1 MKLRRNKKR
10 KVHSAVNVA
19 AVTAESFLLKAIKT
33 SDVLLSVEKILT
45 SELKEI
51 NIKFDFLILLSDYFV
66 KAGDNLR
73 AISYMDIARS
83 MEQTLDKARLKKLV
97 ETLIEFRQLNDA
109 AKIAINAE
117 INHSDFLDLS
127 GIQKKSIIDHVGGLL
142 LSSQKNSEHGQDL
155 LISYLNKNID
165 FIKKTGAE
173 NPPVLIEI
181 GTTRENVPGQGST
194 RKLAELCQKQ
204 SLHFITVDMDPH
216 NTHRASELFK
226 EMGVS
231 FDAVTAK
238 GEDYLRA
245 YEGQFDFVFLD
256 AYDFDHGMHS
266 DLRQSRYKK
275 YLGAPI
281 NDSDCHQMHLDCA
294 QSVNA
299 KLADGGL
306 VCMDDTWLDDGQWT
320 AKGTLAMPYLLD
332 NGFKLMDVR
341 NRAALLARD
350 HRKVDSH
357 V

>member
-10 KVHSAVNVA
+10 KVHSATNIA
-19 AVTAESFLLKAIKT
+19 AVTAESLLLKAIKT
-33 SDVLLSVEKILT
+33 TDLLLSVEQILDT
-45 SELKEI
+45 EVKEN
-51 NIKFDFLILLSDYFV
+51 NIKFDFLILLSEYFIRV
-66 KAGDNLR
+66 GDNLR
-73 AISYMDIARS
+73 AISYLNIASS
-83 MEQTLDKARLKKLV
+83 MEQMLDKARLKKLV
-97 ETLIEFRQLNDA
+97 EKLLEFRQFNDA
-109 AKIAINAE
+109 TKIVISAE
-117 INHSDFLDLS
+117 INHSDFLELS
-127 GIQKKSIIDHVGGLL
+127 ANEKKSIIDHVGGLL
-142 LSSQKNSEHGQDL
+142 LNSQKNSEHGQDL
-155 LISYLNKNID
+155 LISYLNINIEY
-165 FIKKTGAE
+165 IKKTSA
-173 NPPVLIEI
+173 NKQPVLIEI
-181 GTTRENVPGQGST
+181 GTTRETVPGQGST
-194 RKLAELCQKQ
+194 KKLAELCQKL

-216 NTHRASELFK
+216 NTHRARELFK

-275 YLGAPI
+275 YLGVPI

-299 KLADGGL
+299 KLADRGL

-320 AKGTLAMPYLLD
+320 AKGTLAMPYLLN